1 MSIFTLVDME
11 VGMFNDS
18 KSDLYA
24 NSNITLN
31 GGNVIPLSAS

>member
-1 MSIFTLVDME
+1 MNLFTLVDIE
-11 VGMFNDS
+11 VGTFNDS

-31 GGNVIPLSAS
+31 GRNVIPLSAS

>member
-1 MSIFTLVDME
+1 MSVFTLVNIE
-11 VGMFNDS
+11 VGTFSDS

-31 GGNVIPLSAS
+31 WGNVIPLSAG